1 MRKFEYIA
9 QDIKNKITTKKYKAG
24 QLLPS
29 ENQLSDQYQASRE
42 TIRRALNILAE
53 QGYIHKQK
61 GYGSIILDIHPNML
75 PVSGLVSFHELQK
88 QQGTQTTT
96 EVLINKEI
104 KAPDFICKQVDTV
117 QPDTPMIHLVRTR
130 SHDEKVLIV
139 DEDYLLK
146 EIVDTVPTSKA
157 EHSLYDYLENDLNLE
172 IGYALK
178 EFRAQHPN
186 HYCKQAMNLT
196 DNDYVM
202 DVMSY
207 VYLKDNQF
215 FQYTVSHHD
224 LETFTFHEFARRR
237 NHLY

>member
-9 QDIKNKITTKKYKAG
+9 QDIKDKITNKIYKSG

-75 PVSGLVSFHELQK
+75 PVSGLVSFYELQQ

-96 EVLINKEI
+96 EVLINQEI
-104 KAPDFICKQVDTV
+104 KAPDFICKQVDTI
-117 QPDTPMIHLVRTR
+117 QPNTPMIHLVRTR
-130 SHDEKVLIV
+130 SNDEKVLIV

-146 EIVDTVPTSKA
+146 ETVDTVPTCKA

-196 DNDYVM
+196 DDDYVM

-207 VYLKDNQF
+207 VYLKNNQF

-237 NHLY
+237 NHSY

>member
-9 QDIKNKITTKKYKAG
+9 QDIKDSILNKKYKAG

-29 ENQLSDQYQASRE
+29 ENQLTDQYSASRE
-42 TIRRALNILAE
+42 TIRRALNILAD

-61 GYGSIILDIHPNML
+61 GYGSIVLDIHPNML
-75 PVSGLVSFHELQK
+75 PVSGLVSFHQLEK
-88 QQGTQTTT
+88 QQGTKTTT
-96 EVLINKEI
+96 RVIVNQEI
-104 KAPDFICKQVDTV
+104 TAPDFICDHVDTI

-130 SHDEKVLIV
+130 SRDGKIVIV

-146 EIVDTVPTSKA
+146 EIIDQVPNEEA
-157 EHSLYDYLENDLNLE
+157 EYSLYRFLENDLNLQ
-172 IGYALK
+172 IAYALK

-196 DNDYVM
+196 DDQFVM